1 MVGFKYQ
8 LKNMLRDKMCILTFL
23 LPVIAG
29 LAIRL
34 LSGVSLTAVNT
45 NMFGV
50 LKEDLAANTVQWL
63 ENYGDVTSYADMEG
77 LETAVK
83 DPSTQM
89 IGVLRSENGIAAM
102 LAGDELQLYEV
113 TGNTLPQLYE
123 ERGKIASF
131 EKHAVPRE
139 SSSDGMQSLL
149 IVITMVTAMFMGCTF
164 NAMNIIG
171 EKEDGIEY
179 INEIL
184 PMTTAHYIIQKMM
197 LGFLGGVLS
206 TAVTALVCIQFR
218 PTQMIPLVLLIM
230 LSAFIAAQT
239 GMFIGQLSNGMM
251 TGIVYIK
258 VIMILFL
265 APPVLFYLTVSPGSI
280 GHTLS
285 LLIPSSAA
293 FYGLMEMQGGQ
304 TQNLWSYVTALMGHC
319 LVWTTLSVLIISR
332 RLPHH
337 CK

>member
-63 ENYGDVTSYADMEG
+63 ENYGNVTSYADMEG
-77 LETAVK
+77 LENAVK

-131 EKHAVPRE
+131 EKNAVPRE

-206 TAVTALVCIQFR
+206 TAVTALVCIRFR

-239 GMFIGQLSNGMM
+239 GMFIGQLSSGMM

-280 GHTLS
+280 SHTLS

-293 FYGLMEMQGGQ
+293 FYGLMEMQSGQ